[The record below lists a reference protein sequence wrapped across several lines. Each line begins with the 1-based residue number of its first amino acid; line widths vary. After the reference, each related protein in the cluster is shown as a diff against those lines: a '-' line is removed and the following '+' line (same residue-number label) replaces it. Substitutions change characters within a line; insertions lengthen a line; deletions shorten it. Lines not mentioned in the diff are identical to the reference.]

1 MLAFVPITFE
11 FTVLCA
17 AHGMA
22 ITYLLR
28 NKTLPGMPAQNPDPR
43 TTDDK
48 FVMEIRLS
56 ENTTFNQED
65 LEKMLKE
72 TGIIELDQKDIK

>member
-1 MLAFVPITFE
+1 
-11 FTVLCA
+11 
-17 AHGMA
+17 
-22 ITYLLR
+22 
-28 NKTLPGMPAQNPDPR
+28 
-43 TTDDK
+43 
-48 FVMEIRLS
+48 MEIRLS